1 MTNSNNN
8 QMELAYPICKH
19 QMHSHY
25 ESKWVLQAI
34 EDVSKLPYDLLIATK
49 DLSQSQLSTSYRPGG
64 WTLRQ
69 VIHHLADSH
78 MNAYCRFKLGLTET
92 IPSIKPY
99 NEALWATLP
108 ENETTPV
115 LVSIQLLEALHLR
128 WVNTLSAMHETD
140 FSRNVIHPQYMKSF
154 TLWQLLSLY
163 QWHGKHH
170 VAHITQT
177 IKINGWN

>member
-1 MTNSNNN
+1 MPKLVTWMNN
-8 QMELAYPICKH
+8 QRVGELTKLANGAHTFKYAPEWLASRYARPLSLSLPLQRGNITSDAVFNFFDNLLPDSPIVRDRIVKRYH
-19 QMHSHY
+19 AKSRQ
-25 ESKWVLQAI
+25 
-34 EDVSKLPYDLLIATK
+34 PFDLLSEIGRDSVGAV
-49 DLSQSQLSTSYRPGG
+49 
-64 WTLRQ
+64 TL
-69 VIHHLADSH
+69 
-78 MNAYCRFKLGLTET
+78 
-92 IPSIKPY
+92 
-99 NEALWATLP
+99 LP